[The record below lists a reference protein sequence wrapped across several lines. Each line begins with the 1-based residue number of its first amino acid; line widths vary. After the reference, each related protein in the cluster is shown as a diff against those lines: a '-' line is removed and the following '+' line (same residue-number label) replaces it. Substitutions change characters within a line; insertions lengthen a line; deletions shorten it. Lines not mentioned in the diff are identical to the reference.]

1 MNNSNSTFAS
11 RLTLARKE
19 KGLTQKILA
28 EKIGIHV
35 TNIIKYEKSKATPR
49 ANVVNKLAEVLDMD
63 HKYLLNGLSNEKDKT
78 FTEEDVQVESLSDII
93 EEARKKIAKIA
104 KVSAD
109 KVTIQVSFWLEFLK
123 LT

>member
-109 KVTIQVSFWLEFLK
+109 KVTIQVSF
-123 LT
+123 

>member
-1 MNNSNSTFAS
+1 
-11 RLTLARKE
+11 
-19 KGLTQKILA
+19 
-28 EKIGIHV
+28 
-35 TNIIKYEKSKATPR
+35 
-49 ANVVNKLAEVLDMD
+49 MD

-109 KVTIQVSFWLEFLK
+109 KVTIQVSF
-123 LT
+123 